1 MSNLNQTAIHAMA
14 PDTSGT
20 SAQPGARIKVWDPFV
35 RLFHWSLVVAVL
47 TAYFTEDD
55 LLGLHTWAG
64 YTVLA
69 LIGARL
75 LWGLVGPHHARWS
88 SFVRGPRATLAY
100 LADALRGQA
109 ARHLGHNPAGAVMVL
124 ALLTGTIRGILYEPD
139 GEVLRYGRGRRLF
152 SPAQARLIRALFRRC
167 CHPWGCDRTG
177 PATQTD
183 HTVEHQ
189 DGGPTDVVNGKR
201 YCEAHNLWKT
211 NHRGEPPPGGAPPP
225 DRAQRRTPRA
235 A

>member
-20 SAQPGARIKVWDPFV
+20 SAQAGARVKVWDPFV
-35 RLFHWSLVVAVL
+35 RLFHWSLVAAVL

-124 ALLTGTIRGILYEPD
+124 ALLTGLIVTSVTGLAVLGAGEGAGPLAPYLLGLSAEAAHDLEEIHEWVANLTMLLVPLHLLGVALASRQHGENLVRAMID
-139 GEVLRYGRGRRLF
+139 GY
-152 SPAQARLIRALFRRC
+152 
-167 CHPWGCDRTG
+167 
-177 PATQTD
+177 
-183 HTVEHQ
+183 
-189 DGGPTDVVNGKR
+189 K
-201 YCEAHNLWKT
+201 
-211 NHRGEPPPGGAPPP
+211 RGE
-225 DRAQRRTPRA
+225 RA
-235 A
+235 